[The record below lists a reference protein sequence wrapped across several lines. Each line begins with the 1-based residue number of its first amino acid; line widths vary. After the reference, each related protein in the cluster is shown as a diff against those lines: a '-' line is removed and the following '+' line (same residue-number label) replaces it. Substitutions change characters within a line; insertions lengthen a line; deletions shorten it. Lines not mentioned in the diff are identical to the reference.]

1 MKLAEHNL
9 QAVDGNE
16 MEFRIE
22 IAIKHPKYDKK
33 TVDNDIALLKYVFF
47 SISMLINVVVN

>member
-33 TVDNDIALLKYVFF
+33 TVDNDIALLKYVLFDT
-47 SISMLINVVVN
+47 SIC